1 MKYNPNLKCEY
12 KLEASPN
19 DYVQIEFQDPFKIEG
34 GKCISSLDTQFF
46 PRLLLDATNLK
57 LNFDNILT

>member
-34 GKCISSLDTQFF
+34 GKCISSLDTQLSVD
-46 PRLLLDATNLK
+46 PTNLK

>member
-34 GKCISSLDTQFF
+34 GKCISSLDTQ
-46 PRLLLDATNLK
+46 LNL
-57 LNFDNILT
+57 THP

>member
-1 MKYNPNLKCEY
+1 MPYEPNLKCEY

-34 GKCISSLDTQFF
+34 GKFILSFDT
-46 PRLLLDATNLK
+46 
-57 LNFDNILT
+57 

>member
-12 KLEASPN
+12 KLEASQN

-34 GKCISSLDTQFF
+34 GKFVSDMSYHTSIDPTE
-46 PRLLLDATNLK
+46 
-57 LNFDNILT
+57 